1 MIYCRGASS
10 FGICPNSFIYL
21 ILLEMKL
28 RFQTGK
34 RENLS
39 IFFKDI
45 LTHWLLR
52 LNNPDM
58 HGGDNSIHL

>member
-1 MIYCRGASS
+1 
-10 FGICPNSFIYL
+10 
-21 ILLEMKL
+21 MKL

-39 IFFKDI
+39 IIFKDI